1 MAAIQVKSAEQTLL
15 ESVPIQLLTT
25 PQMRGR
31 IRCHKT
37 SYLTVG
43 TTFEAGSTITGTAF
57 PKGARVLFGY
67 LSATGTTS
75 LTLAVAINSI
85 AFLAATA
92 FTSTAVVLIPD
103 AAGSLLVHYPDVD
116 SGGYA
121 PVITSAGATAAAASK
136 ITLYLFYVV
145 D

>member
-1 MAAIQVKSAEQTLL
+1 MAAINVKSAEQTLL
-15 ESVPIQLLTT
+15 ETVPITLLATY
-25 PQMRGR
+25 QKHGR
-31 IRCHKT
+31 VRCHKT

-43 TTFEAGSTITGTAF
+43 TTFEAGSTITGAIL

-75 LTLAVAINSI
+75 LTLAVAIN
-85 AFLAATA
+85 AVALLAATA
-92 FTSTAVVLIPD
+92 FTSTAVVLVPD
-103 AAGSLLVHYPDVD
+103 AAGALLIHYPDLD